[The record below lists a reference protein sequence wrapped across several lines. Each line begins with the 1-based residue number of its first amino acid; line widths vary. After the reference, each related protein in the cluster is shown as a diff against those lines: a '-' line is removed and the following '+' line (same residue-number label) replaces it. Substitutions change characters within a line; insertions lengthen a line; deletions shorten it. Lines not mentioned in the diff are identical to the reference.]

1 MSVTAKN
8 ANEQTVLDFFAALS
22 TGDLEKLRP
31 FLTEESVWEP
41 MVRDIP
47 GAGVYRGNQI
57 IDDFLGP
64 VRGMF
69 APGDPKVHVK
79 ALMSDGDTVTVES
92 SSTGHLADGKRVYD
106 NRYAWVFRIKDGK
119 VARLHEYMDS
129 HYVERLFGM
138 DAQ

>member
-8 ANEQTVLDFFAALS
+8 ANEQIALDFFTALS

-31 FLTEESVWEP
+31 FLTEDSVWEP

-47 GAGVYRGNQI
+47 GAGSYRGNQI

-69 APGDPKVHVK
+69 APGDPKVHVGTI
-79 ALMSDGDTVTVES
+79 LSDGDIVVVES
-92 SSTGHLADGKRVYD
+92 TSTGHTADGRVYD
-106 NRYAWVFRIKDGK
+106 NRYAWVFRMKDGK

-129 HYVERLFGM
+129 HYVARLFGLTE
-138 DAQ
+138 A